1 MVAAINQIGHTVG
14 AKTIAEFVE
23 DDASLKCLR
32 DMNVDYAQGYGL
44 RMPTPL
50 EQLADELEKRQEGDS
65 GHVEIVDDTTL
76 KSAPDEDLDPDQ
88 NNTFPD
94 DYRKAS

>member
-23 DDASLKCLR
+23 DDAALNCLR
-32 DMNVDYAQGYGL
+32 DMKVDFAQGYGL

-50 EQLADELEKRQEGDS
+50 TQLADELQPLVEKDTGP
-65 GHVEIVDDTTL
+65 VED
-76 KSAPDEDLDPDQ
+76 PDEDSTDIP
-88 NNTFPD
+88 F
-94 DYRKAS
+94 RKAS